1 MACKKALKMMKNN
14 DNKGGEQLVITS
26 LPNETL
32 YMFFGVDSTS
42 KSDMI
47 LQNNLTL
54 FEWVVRNQS
63 HPYFWGRNIVGDNA
77 LTKSEVDFLNNN
89 GCKVIPIYN
98 NIQKSNKTT
107 QEEGMLDANNTIN
120 IISKLGITSGE
131 TLYLQIEPSANLTA
145 EYMLGYA
152 KTIVDNGYTPG
163 FFANTDSLYDFDRQ
177 FCRSYQTNS
186 ELFGLCKIWAKSPT
200 KPEFYGTNNAHTTL
214 PDYWEPY
221 CPSCITKEDIS
232 IWRYGERC
240 HPIRDNI
247 GNSVSV
253 NYSAAKNLENFFS
266 LKKFDLENLNIDSK
280 NSGSFDV
287 TFTAH
292 TIFESY
298 TVSFNCNLI
307 KVDSNSMLMKNKVVS
322 KINSSNYTVL
332 NFSITKGRDILYPE
346 YEVDDGYALIKL
358 AYVSDNSTNV
368 IVIRE
373 VINLSEYPNINK
385 YFNEISDSFEFTDLE
400 KNDALSTE
408 FWEIPFHK
416 QNTNKSI
423 KSK

>member
-1 MACKKALKMMKNN
+1 M
-14 DNKGGEQLVITS
+14 
-26 LPNETL
+26 
-32 YMFFGVDSTS
+32 
-42 KSDMI
+42 
-47 LQNNLTL
+47 
-54 FEWVVRNQS
+54 
-63 HPYFWGRNIVGDNA
+63 
-77 LTKSEVDFLNNN
+77 
-89 GCKVIPIYN
+89 
-98 NIQKSNKTT
+98 
-107 QEEGMLDANNTIN
+107 
-120 IISKLGITSGE
+120 
-131 TLYLQIEPSANLTA
+131 
-145 EYMLGYA
+145 
-152 KTIVDNGYTPG
+152 
-163 FFANTDSLYDFDRQ
+163 
-177 FCRSYQTNS
+177 
-186 ELFGLCKIWAKSPT
+186 
-200 KPEFYGTNNAHTTL
+200 
-214 PDYWEPY
+214 
-221 CPSCITKEDIS
+221 
-232 IWRYGERC
+232 
-240 HPIRDNI
+240 
-247 GNSVSV
+247 

-307 KVDSNSMLMKNKVVS
+307 KVDSNSMLMKNKVVA

-385 YFNEISDSFEFTDLE
+385 YFNEISDSFKFTDLE